1 MVTFVRHYVLSRK
14 SKSCI
19 IKLIK
24 KRKGNMVMGE
34 KFLYIDDSG
43 QLSDNGTHEYFIY
56 SGVFIENKNIIN
68 ELKRRVNGLAK
79 VNKIKGEFKGSELG
93 GRHRRKLLK
102 IIDDTDG
109 VHTFF
114 VVEKTSLL
122 TRVDFENPQ
131 KVRYHK
137 NYLIRRLI
145 EEIIEQSLVSD
156 SDFLYTYID
165 NEASNDTNQAEHL
178 NNHLNE
184 YWKLSSRGLY
194 YKHSVYG
201 QFIPRCDVNIKVK
214 YLDSKHE
221 RMIQLADILANSKY
235 KRFSN
240 KKGCHSELIHPK
252 RCLKLP
258 EIFFSPK
265 NDVYNS

>member
-1 MVTFVRHYVLSRK
+1 MVIFVRHYVLSRK

-24 KRKGNMVMGE
+24 KRKGSMVMGE

-109 VHTFF
+109 VHTF
-114 VVEKTSLL
+114 LL
-122 TRVDFENPQ
+122 
-131 KVRYHK
+131 
-137 NYLIRRLI
+137 L
-145 EEIIEQSLVSD
+145 
-156 SDFLYTYID
+156 
-165 NEASNDTNQAEHL
+165 
-178 NNHLNE
+178 
-184 YWKLSSRGLY
+184 
-194 YKHSVYG
+194 
-201 QFIPRCDVNIKVK
+201 
-214 YLDSKHE
+214 
-221 RMIQLADILANSKY
+221 
-235 KRFSN
+235 
-240 KKGCHSELIHPK
+240 KKQVC
-252 RCLKLP
+252 
-258 EIFFSPK
+258 
-265 NDVYNS
+265 